1 MKYYLAIF
9 SSITYANK
17 IKKYLSNQPG
27 FIALMHTPSSLNE
40 NGCSYCLR
48 FKEDKLNEVKK
59 AAYDNKIKIKSIYLE
74 ESGKYIKIQ

>member
-9 SSITYANK
+9 SSITFANK
-17 IKKYLSNQPG
+17 IKKILSNTPG

-48 FKEDKLNEVKK
+48 FKEDKLSEVKSV
-59 AAYDNKIKIKSIYLE
+59 AYENNIKIKSIYLE
-74 ESGKYIKIQ
+74 DINGYTKIQ